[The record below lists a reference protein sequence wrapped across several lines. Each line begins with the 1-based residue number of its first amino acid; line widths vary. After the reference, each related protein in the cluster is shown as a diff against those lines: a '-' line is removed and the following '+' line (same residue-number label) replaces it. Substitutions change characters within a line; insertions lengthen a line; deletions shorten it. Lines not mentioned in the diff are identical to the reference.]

1 MTSASSTLVSVV
13 APCFNEAECLGE
25 FHRELSDVVAGLP
38 YEFEFILVDDGS
50 TDRTAEIATGL
61 ARSDSRVRVISFS
74 RNFGHQAAL
83 LAGFDAA
90 RGEAVITMDA
100 DLQHPPALIPELL
113 AIWREGADI
122 VFTLRR
128 ETAGAGL
135 WKRLTSGAFYWL
147 INRVSVTPIHPG
159 AADFRLMGRTASDSF
174 RQLREYHRFNRGLV
188 SWLGFEARAIEFDAP
203 PRFAGK
209 SKYSALKMFRFALT
223 GLVSFSVLPLRLMMV
238 LGFLMALFATTY
250 IGYALY
256 VFFILHQTVQ
266 GWASTLITT
275 LLIGGVQLI
284 SLGLVGEYVGRIYEE
299 IKRRP
304 VYVVRRRVGFE
315 PDQGESR

>member
-1 MTSASSTLVSVV
+1 MLVSVV
-13 APCFNEAECLGE
+13 APCFNEAECLVE
-25 FHRELSDVVAGLP
+25 FHHELSDAVSGLP
-38 YEFEFILVDDGS
+38 YDFEFILVDDGS

-61 ARSDSRVRVISFS
+61 ARSDSRVRVITFS

-90 RGEAVITMDA
+90 RGEAVITMDS

-113 AIWREGADI
+113 AGWREGADI
-122 VFTLRR
+122 VFTVRR
-128 ETAGAGL
+128 DTAGAGL
-135 WKRLTSGAFYWL
+135 WKRLTGGAFYWL

-159 AADFRLMGRTASDSF
+159 AADFRLMGKTAADSF

-188 SWLGFEARAIEFDAP
+188 SWLGFDARAIEFDAP
-203 PRFAGK
+203 ARFAGK
-209 SKYSALKMFRFALT
+209 SKYSALKMFRFAVT

-238 LGFLMALFATTY
+238 VGFFMALFATAY
-250 IGYALY
+250 IIYALY
-256 VFFILHQTVQ
+256 VFFILHQSVQ